1 MIFAKIILA
10 LARRAK
16 IHQRGNTILCDGRD
30 GKMQRWKACR
40 SGEPR
45 QKRRYSRPDRMRAS
59 AETANREECREIEET
74 GKPWRMVG
82 ARREDKRA
90 VLREVILEGS

>member
-1 MIFAKIILA
+1 MTDAS
-10 LARRAK
+10 
-16 IHQRGNTILCDGRD
+16 
-30 GKMQRWKACR
+30 GKCSVEGVLR
-40 SGEPR
+40 SGEPK
-45 QKRRYSRPDRMRAS
+45 QKQRYSSPDRMRAS